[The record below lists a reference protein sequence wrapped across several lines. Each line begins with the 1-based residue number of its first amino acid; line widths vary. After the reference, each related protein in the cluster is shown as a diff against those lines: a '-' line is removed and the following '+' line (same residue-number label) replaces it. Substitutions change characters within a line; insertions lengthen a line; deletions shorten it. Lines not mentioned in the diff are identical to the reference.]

1 MLLTWFENF
10 SFQSF
15 NVTYKWKCCNLWCT
29 VKVIG
34 TRLGKL
40 SKSCSPKVRQWQT
53 FFVLL
58 GSKEMSFLLQLSC
71 QKIKREGV
79 LYMVLLILKR
89 KSETLFSDYNHE
101 GFTLLFRSNLFAGMV
116 MVNSS
121 VFRGPGPAPSF
132 LFGPA
137 PRGLWSWYL
146 ILAPAFA
153 EPCPPQV
160 WRSF

>member
-1 MLLTWFENF
+1 
-10 SFQSF
+10 
-15 NVTYKWKCCNLWCT
+15 
-29 VKVIG
+29 
-34 TRLGKL
+34 
-40 SKSCSPKVRQWQT
+40 
-53 FFVLL
+53 
-58 GSKEMSFLLQLSC
+58 
-71 QKIKREGV
+71 
-79 LYMVLLILKR
+79 MVLLILKR

-137 PRGLWSWYL
+137 PRGLWSRYL
-146 ILAPAFA
+146 VLPPAFA

-160 WRSF
+160 